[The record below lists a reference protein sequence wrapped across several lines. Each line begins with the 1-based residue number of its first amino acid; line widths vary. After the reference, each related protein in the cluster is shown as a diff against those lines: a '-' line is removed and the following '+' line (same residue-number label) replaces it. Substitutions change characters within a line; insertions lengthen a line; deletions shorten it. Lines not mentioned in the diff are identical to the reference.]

1 VLNQASSIPLA
12 QCSRAPAGIL
22 ESERSMGIVWNIVRV
37 GISAVVIVIAAELS
51 KRFPRYGALLLSLPI
66 VTILASV
73 MSWFQYHDLPAIS
86 KLAKETLILVLLG
99 LPFFVP
105 LIFSN
110 QLGLGFWASL
120 GLGIALASLTIGLW
134 ILVVPNA

>member
-1 VLNQASSIPLA
+1 
-12 QCSRAPAGIL
+12 
-22 ESERSMGIVWNIVRV
+22 MGVFWNIARV
-37 GISAVVIVIAAELS
+37 AIAAVTIVAVAELS

-66 VTILASV
+66 VSVLAFI

-105 LIFSN
+105 LMFSS

-120 GLGIALASLTIGLW
+120 GLGILLASLAVGVW
-134 ILVVPNA
+134 LVICPSS